1 MYCLTTKRF
10 CTYGGDITG
19 YVHPSHFCVSITL
32 MSAIAL
38 GGILL
43 AALFFAGVAG
53 KSLVIPVSIAV
64 SVEQVVMLMV
74 FLTSTKIRT
83 KLQGC
88 FERKET

>member
-1 MYCLTTKRF
+1 
-10 CTYGGDITG
+10 
-19 YVHPSHFCVSITL
+19 

-43 AALFFAGVAG
+43 VALFFAGVAG
-53 KSLVIPVSIAV
+53 ESLVIPVSIAV
-64 SVEQVVMLMV
+64 CVKQVVMLMV
-74 FLTSTKIRT
+74 LLISTKIRT